1 MKQQTI
7 RTGTKRTH
15 KRRESRKMAKLNKR
29 LNTLA
34 LVPENSSISSTTATT
49 STSKYTSAGVSGASI
64 FVFVA
69 VAPDQLNKKVTEK
82 RKLTRKR
89 AKAKI
94 RNYDNYVVK
103 RKAKF

>member
-1 MKQQTI
+1 MEQQTI

-34 LVPENSSISSTTATT
+34 LVPKNSSISSTTATT
-49 STSKYTSAGVSGASI
+49 SCTSKYTSAGVSGASI
-64 FVFVA
+64 FVVVA

-82 RKLTRKR
+82 RRLTRKR
-89 AKAKI
+89 AKAK
-94 RNYDNYVVK
+94 NK
-103 RKAKF
+103 EL